1 MEKITINNP
10 KKVNRL
16 GIHFGK
22 KVIVT
27 NITTSEECIILR
39 LIDGIYKVYNG
50 KTIST
55 GLDLKVHVTGKPPD
69 ELIVTAFYMEIPED
83 IEQMIMPIGK
93 WADLNIDE
101 NYAVEQTDII
111 TITCNKEHN
120 LQHQLHG
127 VQTIIEH
134 NTIKEFIEI
143 TFSVKLN
150 IEKRENKLDNIDGF
164 NVFIYLLN
172 GTNWVHYLV
181 HHDGM
186 QGITEWQTLTFRI
199 IPKSMYNKIKIEAGL
214 RNTKAG
220 SVSLKDVKISQIDN
234 PPKYNFTNLL
244 NKIDKPFGM
253 YVIYWNKQ
261 TPISKFRSQGYD
273 FIIAGGTFDK
283 GNTYDQQI
291 KKVQQNRLKLAYWFA
306 HDFQDAQK
314 DYGYI
319 KNKKDVF
326 AYYLIDEPLEQKAGL
341 PGVLFDIQKRKE
353 MVGDKLRILTS
364 NEYVWGNAYSDY
376 VDILGV
382 EFYKYPKAIIDKMP
396 LALLN
401 TYGRCSVWAV
411 INSWNTF
418 PNMSDNT
425 VADMIKVKCYLSML
439 CGAQGILIFN
449 NNSQFTDFC
458 GGVINE
464 ITELY
469 PIFIYGNKTDIFKE
483 VSTTDNVYYKCLF
496 LDKSYVF
503 IIEYEGKE
511 SSIEMTTITG
521 KNISFKLKPYEIRT
535 LTF

>member
-93 WADLNIDE
+93 WANLNIDE

-234 PPKYNFTNLL
+234 PPKYNFTNFVAATCIGKYFKVD
-244 NKIDKPFGM
+244 NDKIGKALED
-253 YVIYWNKQ
+253 Y
-261 TPISKFRSQGYD
+261 TPTNNRSQVTEIKSNT
-273 FIIAGGTFDK
+273 FIVDCYNANPTSMDLSITNF
-283 GNTYDQQI
+283 N
-291 KKVQQNRLKLAYWFA
+291 NSSFSNKL
-306 HDFQDAQK
+306 
-314 DYGYI
+314 
-319 KNKKDVF
+319 
-326 AYYLIDEPLEQKAGL
+326 L
-341 PGVLFDIQKRKE
+341 
-353 MVGDKLRILTS
+353 
-364 NEYVWGNAYSDY
+364 
-376 VDILGV
+376 ILGDMFELG
-382 EFYKYPKAIIDKMP
+382 EFSKKEQEEKD
-396 LALLN
+396 
-401 TYGRCSVWAV
+401 SVAT
-411 INSWNTF
+411 NLT
-418 PNMSDNT
+418 
-425 VADMIKVKCYLSML
+425 KRER
-439 CGAQGILIFN
+439 Q
-449 NNSQFTDFC
+449 
-458 GGVINE
+458 E
-464 ITELY
+464 
-469 PIFIYGNKTDIFKE
+469 DIF
-483 VSTTDNVYYKCLF
+483 
-496 LDKSYVF
+496 
-503 IIEYEGKE
+503 
-511 SSIEMTTITG
+511 
-521 KNISFKLKPYEIRT
+521 
-535 LTF
+535 